1 MSKIASPL
9 TLDLTNTR
17 AFKTW
22 LYDLWRST
30 GGDTSTGADLITL
43 RSDVDALEVD
53 VDALEVDVSVLQSDV
68 SVLQSDVSALQSDV
82 SVLQSDV
89 SVLQNDVSVLQND
102 VDALEVDVSVLQN
115 DVDALEV
122 DVSVLQS
129 NQVLTKQTIVDLGS
143 TYVFDKTINVID
155 ADVTINSL
163 MMAQIAPIAN
173 GYTRPIEEV
182 IYEKITIQPIPKAGS
197 IDFYIQPQSGHIKGL
212 FAITYTVAL

>member
-43 RSDVDALEVD
+43 
-53 VDALEVDVSVLQSDV
+53 QS
-68 SVLQSDVSALQSDV
+68 
-82 SVLQSDV
+82 
-89 SVLQNDVSVLQND
+89 
-102 VDALEVDVSVLQN
+102 
-115 DVDALEV
+115 

-143 TYVFDKTINVID
+143 TYVFDKTINVVD

-163 MMAQIAPIAN
+163 MTAQIAPIAN

-182 IYEKITIQPIPKAGS
+182 IYEKITIQPMPKAGS
-197 IDFYIQPQSGHIKGL
+197 VDFYIQPERGHIQGL
-212 FAITYTVAL
+212 YAITYTVAL

>member
-43 RSDVDALEVD
+43 QSDVDALE
-53 VDALEVDVSVLQSDV
+53 ADVSVLQSDV
-68 SVLQSDVSALQSDV
+68 SVLQS
-82 SVLQSDV
+82 
-89 SVLQNDVSVLQND
+89 
-102 VDALEVDVSVLQN
+102 
-115 DVDALEV
+115 

-143 TYVFDKTINVID
+143 TYVFDKTINVVD

-163 MMAQIAPIAN
+163 MTAQIAPIAN

-182 IYEKITIQPIPKAGS
+182 IYEKITIQPMPKAGS
-197 IDFYIQPQSGHIKGL
+197 VDFYIQPERGHIQGL
-212 FAITYTVAL
+212 YAITYTVAL

>member
-30 GGDTSTGADLITL
+30 GGDTTTITTIEADL
-43 RSDVDALEVD
+43 
-53 VDALEVDVSVLQSDV
+53 SVL
-68 SVLQSDVSALQSDV
+68 
-82 SVLQSDV
+82 
-89 SVLQNDVSVLQND
+89 
-102 VDALEVDVSVLQN
+102 E
-115 DVDALEV
+115 
-122 DVSVLQS
+122 S

-143 TYVFDKTINVID
+143 TYVFDKTINVVD

-163 MMAQIAPIAN
+163 MTAQIAPIAN

-182 IYEKITIQPIPKAGS
+182 IFEKITIQPMPKAGS
-197 IDFYIQPQSGHIKGL
+197 VDFYIQPERGHIQGL
-212 FAITYTVAL
+212 YAITYTVAL

>member
-43 RSDVDALEVD
+43 QSDVDALE
-53 VDALEVDVSVLQSDV
+53 ADVSVLQSDV
-68 SVLQSDVSALQSDV
+68 SVLQS
-82 SVLQSDV
+82 
-89 SVLQNDVSVLQND
+89 
-102 VDALEVDVSVLQN
+102 
-115 DVDALEV
+115 

-143 TYVFDKTINVID
+143 TYVFDKTINVVD

-163 MMAQIAPIAN
+163 MTAQIAPIAN

-182 IYEKITIQPIPKAGS
+182 IYEKITIQPMPKAGS
-197 IDFYIQPQSGHIKGL
+197 VDFYIQPERGHIPGL

>member
-43 RSDVDALEVD
+43 QSDVDALEVD
-53 VDALEVDVSVLQSDV
+53 V
-68 SVLQSDVSALQSDV
+68 SALQ
-82 SVLQSDV
+82 
-89 SVLQNDVSVLQND
+89 N
-102 VDALEVDVSVLQN
+102 
-115 DVDALEV
+115 

-143 TYVFDKTINVID
+143 TYVFDKTINVVD
-155 ADVTINSL
+155 ADVTINSK

-182 IYEKITIQPIPKAGS
+182 IYEKITIQPMPKAGS
-197 IDFYIQPQSGHIKGL
+197 VDFYIQPQSGHIQGL

>member
-43 RSDVDALEVD
+43 QSN
-53 VDALEVDVSVLQSDV
+53 VSVLQS
-68 SVLQSDVSALQSDV
+68 
-82 SVLQSDV
+82 
-89 SVLQNDVSVLQND
+89 N
-102 VDALEVDVSVLQN
+102 
-115 DVDALEV
+115 
-122 DVSVLQS
+122 VSVLQS

-143 TYVFDKTINVID
+143 TYVFDKTINVVD

-197 IDFYIQPQSGHIKGL
+197 VDFYIQPQSGHIKGL

>member
-43 RSDVDALEVD
+43 KSDVDALEVD
-53 VDALEVDVSVLQSDV
+53 V
-68 SVLQSDVSALQSDV
+68 SALQ
-82 SVLQSDV
+82 
-89 SVLQNDVSVLQND
+89 N
-102 VDALEVDVSVLQN
+102 
-115 DVDALEV
+115 

-163 MMAQIAPIAN
+163 LTAQISPIAN

-182 IYEKITIQPIPKAGS
+182 IFEKITIQPMPKAGS
-197 IDFYIQPQSGHIKGL
+197 IDFYIQPQSGHIQGL
-212 FAITYTVAL
+212 YAITYTVAL

>member
-1 MSKIASPL
+1 MSKTASPL

-30 GGDTSTGADLITL
+30 GGDTTTITTIDADLT
-43 RSDVDALEVD
+43 
-53 VDALEVDVSVLQSDV
+53 
-68 SVLQSDVSALQSDV
+68 ALQS
-82 SVLQSDV
+82 
-89 SVLQNDVSVLQND
+89 
-102 VDALEVDVSVLQN
+102 
-115 DVDALEV
+115 

-143 TYVFDKTINVID
+143 TYVFDKTINVVD

-163 MMAQIAPIAN
+163 MMAQIAPIAD

-182 IYEKITIQPIPKAGS
+182 IYEKITIQPMPKAGS
-197 IDFYIQPQSGHIKGL
+197 IDFYIQPQQGHFKGL
-212 FAITYTVAL
+212 YAITYTVAL

>member
-1 MSKIASPL
+1 MSKTASPL

-30 GGDTSTGADLITL
+30 GGDTTTITTIEADL
-43 RSDVDALEVD
+43 
-53 VDALEVDVSVLQSDV
+53 SVL
-68 SVLQSDVSALQSDV
+68 
-82 SVLQSDV
+82 
-89 SVLQNDVSVLQND
+89 
-102 VDALEVDVSVLQN
+102 E
-115 DVDALEV
+115 
-122 DVSVLQS
+122 S

-143 TYVFDKTINVID
+143 TYVFDKTINVVD

-163 MMAQIAPIAN
+163 MTAQIAPIAN

-182 IYEKITIQPIPKAGS
+182 IYEKITIQPMPKAGS

>member
-30 GGDTSTGADLITL
+30 GGDTTTITTIEANL
-43 RSDVDALEVD
+43 SILK
-53 VDALEVDVSVLQSDV
+53 
-68 SVLQSDVSALQSDV
+68 
-82 SVLQSDV
+82 
-89 SVLQNDVSVLQND
+89 
-102 VDALEVDVSVLQN
+102 
-115 DVDALEV
+115 
-122 DVSVLQS
+122 S

-143 TYVFDKTINVID
+143 TYVFDKTINVVD

-163 MMAQIAPIAN
+163 MTAQIAPIAN

-182 IYEKITIQPIPKAGS
+182 IYEKITIQPMPKAGS

-212 FAITYTVAL
+212 YAITYTVAL

>member
-30 GGDTSTGADLITL
+30 GGDTTTITTIDADLT
-43 RSDVDALEVD
+43 ALELAVD
-53 VDALEVDVSVLQSDV
+53 VLET
-68 SVLQSDVSALQSDV
+68 
-82 SVLQSDV
+82 
-89 SVLQNDVSVLQND
+89 
-102 VDALEVDVSVLQN
+102 
-115 DVDALEV
+115 
-122 DVSVLQS
+122 

-143 TYVFDKTINVID
+143 TYVFDKTINVVD

-163 MMAQIAPIAN
+163 MTAQIAPIAD

-197 IDFYIQPQSGHIKGL
+197 IDFYIQPERGHIQGL
-212 FAITYTVAL
+212 YAITYTGAL

>member
-43 RSDVDALEVD
+43 QSN
-53 VDALEVDVSVLQSDV
+53 VSVLQS
-68 SVLQSDVSALQSDV
+68 
-82 SVLQSDV
+82 
-89 SVLQNDVSVLQND
+89 N
-102 VDALEVDVSVLQN
+102 
-115 DVDALEV
+115 
-122 DVSVLQS
+122 VSVLQS

-143 TYVFDKTINVID
+143 TYVFDKTINVVD

-163 MMAQIAPIAN
+163 MTAQIAPIAN

-197 IDFYIQPQSGHIKGL
+197 VDFYIQPQSGHIKGL

>member
-1 MSKIASPL
+1 MSKTASPL

-30 GGDTSTGADLITL
+30 GGDTTTITTIDADLT
-43 RSDVDALEVD
+43 ALELAVD
-53 VDALEVDVSVLQSDV
+53 VLET
-68 SVLQSDVSALQSDV
+68 
-82 SVLQSDV
+82 
-89 SVLQNDVSVLQND
+89 
-102 VDALEVDVSVLQN
+102 
-115 DVDALEV
+115 
-122 DVSVLQS
+122 

-143 TYVFDKTINVID
+143 TYVFDKTINVVD

-163 MMAQIAPIAN
+163 MMAQIAPIAD

-212 FAITYTVAL
+212 YAITYTVAL

>member
-30 GGDTSTGADLITL
+30 GGDTTTITTIEADL
-43 RSDVDALEVD
+43 
-53 VDALEVDVSVLQSDV
+53 SVL
-68 SVLQSDVSALQSDV
+68 
-82 SVLQSDV
+82 
-89 SVLQNDVSVLQND
+89 
-102 VDALEVDVSVLQN
+102 E
-115 DVDALEV
+115 
-122 DVSVLQS
+122 S

-143 TYVFDKTINVID
+143 TYVFDKTINVVD

-163 MMAQIAPIAN
+163 MTAQIAPIAN

-182 IYEKITIQPIPKAGS
+182 IYEKITIQPMPKAGS
-197 IDFYIQPQSGHIKGL
+197 VDFYIQPERGHIQGL
-212 FAITYTVAL
+212 YAITYTVAL

>member
-30 GGDTSTGADLITL
+30 GGDTTTITTIDADLT
-43 RSDVDALEVD
+43 ALELA
-53 VDALEVDVSVLQSDV
+53 VDALEVDVS
-68 SVLQSDVSALQSDV
+68 ALQ
-82 SVLQSDV
+82 
-89 SVLQNDVSVLQND
+89 N
-102 VDALEVDVSVLQN
+102 
-115 DVDALEV
+115 

-143 TYVFDKTINVID
+143 TYVFDKTINVVD

-163 MMAQIAPIAN
+163 MMAQIAPIAD

-197 IDFYIQPQSGHIKGL
+197 IDFYIQPERGHIQGL
-212 FAITYTVAL
+212 YAITYTVAL

>member
-1 MSKIASPL
+1 MSKTASPL

-30 GGDTSTGADLITL
+30 GGDTTTITTIDADLT
-43 RSDVDALEVD
+43 ALELA
-53 VDALEVDVSVLQSDV
+53 VDALEVDVS
-68 SVLQSDVSALQSDV
+68 ALQ
-82 SVLQSDV
+82 
-89 SVLQNDVSVLQND
+89 N
-102 VDALEVDVSVLQN
+102 
-115 DVDALEV
+115 

-143 TYVFDKTINVID
+143 TYVFDKTINVVD

-163 MMAQIAPIAN
+163 MMAQIAPIAD

-182 IYEKITIQPIPKAGS
+182 IYEKITIQPMPKAGS

-212 FAITYTVAL
+212 YAITYTVAL

>member
-43 RSDVDALEVD
+43 QSDVDALE
-53 VDALEVDVSVLQSDV
+53 ADVSVLQSDV
-68 SVLQSDVSALQSDV
+68 SVLQS
-82 SVLQSDV
+82 
-89 SVLQNDVSVLQND
+89 
-102 VDALEVDVSVLQN
+102 
-115 DVDALEV
+115 

-143 TYVFDKTINVID
+143 TYVFDKTINVVD

-163 MMAQIAPIAN
+163 MTAQIAPIAN

-182 IYEKITIQPIPKAGS
+182 IYEKIMIQPMPKAGS
-197 IDFYIQPQSGHIKGL
+197 IDFYIQPERGHIKGL
-212 FAITYTVAL
+212 YAITYTVAL

>member
-1 MSKIASPL
+1 MSKTASPL

-30 GGDTSTGADLITL
+30 GGDTTTIVNIDADLTALTADITAL
-43 RSDVDALEVD
+43 AIDVAALETADAAIDGRLDALE
-53 VDALEVDVSVLQSDV
+53 
-68 SVLQSDVSALQSDV
+68 
-82 SVLQSDV
+82 
-89 SVLQNDVSVLQND
+89 
-102 VDALEVDVSVLQN
+102 
-115 DVDALEV
+115 
-122 DVSVLQS
+122 S

-143 TYVFDKTINVID
+143 TYVFDKTINVVD

-182 IYEKITIQPIPKAGS
+182 IYEKITIQPMPKAGS

>member
-30 GGDTSTGADLITL
+30 GGDTTTITTIDADLT
-43 RSDVDALEVD
+43 ALELAVD
-53 VDALEVDVSVLQSDV
+53 VLET
-68 SVLQSDVSALQSDV
+68 
-82 SVLQSDV
+82 
-89 SVLQNDVSVLQND
+89 
-102 VDALEVDVSVLQN
+102 
-115 DVDALEV
+115 
-122 DVSVLQS
+122 

-143 TYVFDKTINVID
+143 TYVFDKTINVVD

-163 MMAQIAPIAN
+163 MMAQIAPIAD
-173 GYTRPIEEV
+173 GYTRQIEEV

-197 IDFYIQPQSGHIKGL
+197 IDFYIQPERGHIQGL
-212 FAITYTVAL
+212 YAITYTVAL

>member
-1 MSKIASPL
+1 MSKVPSPL
-9 TLDLTNTR
+9 TLNLTDTR
-17 AFKTW
+17 AFKIW
-22 LYDLWRST
+22 LYQLWQGV
-30 GGDTSTGADLITL
+30 GGDTTTITTIEADLITL
-43 RSDVDALEVD
+43 QSDVDALEVD
-53 VDALEVDVSVLQSDV
+53 V
-68 SVLQSDVSALQSDV
+68 SALQS
-82 SVLQSDV
+82 
-89 SVLQNDVSVLQND
+89 
-102 VDALEVDVSVLQN
+102 
-115 DVDALEV
+115 

-163 MMAQIAPIAN
+163 ITAQIAPIAN

-212 FAITYTVAL
+212 YAITYTVAL

>member
-30 GGDTSTGADLITL
+30 GGDTTTITTIDADLT
-43 RSDVDALEVD
+43 ALELAVD
-53 VDALEVDVSVLQSDV
+53 VLET
-68 SVLQSDVSALQSDV
+68 
-82 SVLQSDV
+82 
-89 SVLQNDVSVLQND
+89 
-102 VDALEVDVSVLQN
+102 
-115 DVDALEV
+115 
-122 DVSVLQS
+122 

-143 TYVFDKTINVID
+143 TYVFDKTINVVD

-163 MMAQIAPIAN
+163 MMAQIAPIAD

-182 IYEKITIQPIPKAGS
+182 IYEKITIQPMPKAGS
-197 IDFYIQPQSGHIKGL
+197 IDFYIQPERGHIQGL
-212 FAITYTVAL
+212 YAITYTVAL

>member
-43 RSDVDALEVD
+43 QSDVDALE
-53 VDALEVDVSVLQSDV
+53 ADVSVLQSDV
-68 SVLQSDVSALQSDV
+68 SVLQSD
-82 SVLQSDV
+82 
-89 SVLQNDVSVLQND
+89 
-102 VDALEVDVSVLQN
+102 
-115 DVDALEV
+115 
-122 DVSVLQS
+122 
-129 NQVLTKQTIVDLGS
+129 QVLTKQTIVDLGS
-143 TYVFDKTINVID
+143 TYVFDKTINVVD

-163 MMAQIAPIAN
+163 MTAQIAPIAN

-182 IYEKITIQPIPKAGS
+182 IYEKITIQPMPKAGS
-197 IDFYIQPQSGHIKGL
+197 VDFYIQPERGHIQGL
-212 FAITYTVAL
+212 YAITYTVAL

>member
-30 GGDTSTGADLITL
+30 GGDTTTIVNIDADLTTL
-43 RSDVDALEVD
+43 TADAAALELA
-53 VDALEVDVSVLQSDV
+53 VDALEVDVS
-68 SVLQSDVSALQSDV
+68 ALQ
-82 SVLQSDV
+82 
-89 SVLQNDVSVLQND
+89 N
-102 VDALEVDVSVLQN
+102 
-115 DVDALEV
+115 

-143 TYVFDKTINVID
+143 TYVFDKTVNVVD

-163 MMAQIAPIAN
+163 MMAQIAPIAD

-182 IYEKITIQPIPKAGS
+182 IYEKITIQPMPKAGS
-197 IDFYIQPQSGHIKGL
+197 IDFYIQPERGHIQGL
-212 FAITYTVAL
+212 YAITYTVAL

>member
-9 TLDLTNTR
+9 TLALTNTR
-17 AFKTW
+17 AVKTW

-43 RSDVDALEVD
+43 QSDVDALE
-53 VDALEVDVSVLQSDV
+53 ADVSVLQS
-68 SVLQSDVSALQSDV
+68 
-82 SVLQSDV
+82 
-89 SVLQNDVSVLQND
+89 
-102 VDALEVDVSVLQN
+102 
-115 DVDALEV
+115 

-143 TYVFDKTINVID
+143 TYVFDKTINVVD

-163 MMAQIAPIAN
+163 MTAQIAPIAN

-182 IYEKITIQPIPKAGS
+182 IYEKITIQPMPKAGS
-197 IDFYIQPQSGHIKGL
+197 VDFYIQPERGHIQGL
-212 FAITYTVAL
+212 YAITYTVAL

>member
-30 GGDTSTGADLITL
+30 GGDTTTITTIEADL
-43 RSDVDALEVD
+43 
-53 VDALEVDVSVLQSDV
+53 SVLE
-68 SVLQSDVSALQSDV
+68 A
-82 SVLQSDV
+82 
-89 SVLQNDVSVLQND
+89 
-102 VDALEVDVSVLQN
+102 
-115 DVDALEV
+115 
-122 DVSVLQS
+122 

-155 ADVTINSL
+155 ADVTVDSL
-163 MMAQIAPIAN
+163 LMAQIAPIAD

-182 IYEKITIQPIPKAGS
+182 IYEKITIQPMPKAGS

>member
-1 MSKIASPL
+1 MSKTASPL

-30 GGDTSTGADLITL
+30 GGDTTTITTIDADLT
-43 RSDVDALEVD
+43 
-53 VDALEVDVSVLQSDV
+53 
-68 SVLQSDVSALQSDV
+68 ALQS
-82 SVLQSDV
+82 
-89 SVLQNDVSVLQND
+89 
-102 VDALEVDVSVLQN
+102 
-115 DVDALEV
+115 

-143 TYVFDKTINVID
+143 TYVFDKTINVVD

-163 MMAQIAPIAN
+163 MMAQIAPIAD

-197 IDFYIQPQSGHIKGL
+197 IDFYIQPERGHIQGL
-212 FAITYTVAL
+212 YAITYTVAL

>member
-43 RSDVDALEVD
+43 QSDVDALE
-53 VDALEVDVSVLQSDV
+53 ADVSVLQS
-68 SVLQSDVSALQSDV
+68 
-82 SVLQSDV
+82 
-89 SVLQNDVSVLQND
+89 
-102 VDALEVDVSVLQN
+102 
-115 DVDALEV
+115 

-143 TYVFDKTINVID
+143 TYVFDKTINVVD

-163 MMAQIAPIAN
+163 MTAQIAPIAN

-182 IYEKITIQPIPKAGS
+182 IYEKITIQPMPKAGS
-197 IDFYIQPQSGHIKGL
+197 VDFYIQPERGHIQGL
-212 FAITYTVAL
+212 YAITYTVAL